1 MDVYF
6 CNPLV
11 LLRNFH
17 FLGCDELQCIGGFRG
32 GCVYLCLMCTF
43 WVCHMGDS
51 IKPVTARRQRSRRWS
66 VGGLQRAL
74 LGFVALPLI
83 VVAALGIRFGFDQV
97 NRYQEEL
104 LRNDLELVAQ
114 VIRIPIG
121 EALSKGDLE
130 AVRVALQSI
139 FTIDRIYGAAVYDVN
154 GDRVA
159 SGGIA
164 DDDLSHSTIPEQVL
178 LTGEKQEDYRH
189 VAGRVVFSHF
199 LPVFDSIGQIEG
211 FIQITRRE
219 DDIAAS
225 LHSLTLLSWALWG
238 ALTLAI
244 LLAVLGGH
252 YGGIGRHVDNLL
264 AAMAKVGKGDTH
276 HRVPINGPREVVAIA
291 EGLNAMLDSIQAAER
306 QLEATRR
313 TEQALQLQLKDQEK
327 MAAVGGMARGFAHEL
342 GAPLSVIEGRA
353 RRLLRHQWV
362 LPQGEKELEDVRQ
375 QVRHLTHTVNQLLEY
390 SRPGP
395 RSTRPF
401 AVNAV
406 LTGMKTVLE
415 PELRHDGPAL
425 SVQSETDGDSLVKGD
440 PDRLQLG
447 LLCLVRNALQAARSH
462 VAVTAVCEGD
472 RLRVSVTD
480 DGPGLPDV
488 PVQELVEP
496 FFTTKASGQG
506 TGLGLSI
513 AQTVASEHG
522 GVLELDNLS
531 AGGCRASLVLPV
543 SRETKPLNGTE
554 SDV

>member
-1 MDVYF
+1 MDNSSKVATS
-6 CNPLV
+6 
-11 LLRNFH
+11 
-17 FLGCDELQCIGGFRG
+17 RG
-32 GCVYLCLMCTF
+32 DV
-43 WVCHMGDS
+43 
-51 IKPVTARRQRSRRWS
+51 SRRWS

-83 VVAALGIRFGFDQV
+83 VVAALGIRFGYDQL
-97 NRYQEEL
+97 NRYQAEL
-104 LRNDLELVAQ
+104 LKNDLELVAQ

-139 FTIDRIYGAAVYDVN
+139 FTIDRIYGAAVFDVN

-164 DDDLSHSTIPEQVL
+164 DDDLSHSAIPEQLL
-178 LTGEKQEDYRH
+178 LTGEKQEDYRQ

-219 DDIAAS
+219 DDFAAS
-225 LHSLTLLSWALWG
+225 LRSLTLLSWALWG

-252 YGGIGRHVDNLL
+252 YGGIGRHVDNLI
-264 AAMAKVGKGDTH
+264 AAMARVEKGDKH
-276 HRVPINGPREVVAIA
+276 YRVPINGPREVVAIA
-291 EGLNAMLDSIQAAER
+291 EGLNAMLDSIHGAEQA
-306 QLEATRR
+306 LEDTRR
-313 TEQALQLQLKDQEK
+313 AEQALQLQLKDQEK
-327 MAAVGGMARGFAHEL
+327 MAAVGGMARGIAHEL

-362 LPQGEKELEDVRQ
+362 SPHGERELEDIRQ
-375 QVRHLTHTVNQLLEY
+375 QVRHLTRTVNQLLVY

-395 RSTRPF
+395 RSVRAF
-401 AVNAV
+401 DAAAV
-406 LTGMKTVLE
+406 LADMEAVLE
-415 PELRHDGPAL
+415 PELRDDGPTLTVEAERGAEL
-425 SVQSETDGDSLVKGD
+425 MIAGD

-447 LLCLVRNALQAARSH
+447 LLCLVRNALQATGGRVEVMAAR
-462 VAVTAVCEGD
+462 EGNQL
-472 RLRVSVTD
+472 RLSVTD

-488 PVQELVEP
+488 SMQELVEP

-513 AQTVASEHG
+513 VQTVAGEHG
-522 GVLELDNLS
+522 GVLELENLPQ
-531 AGGCRASLVLPV
+531 GGCRASLVLPLLAGA
-543 SRETKPLNGTE
+543 KPLNRTKN
-554 SDV
+554 DV